1 VEQIVGVLKQ
11 AELGAPVAELIRQ
24 VGVREQMLYRWKK
37 REDQV
42 RQFKQLQKENAR
54 PKRVVAELS
63 LDKTMLQDVLAKK
76 NVTPSWRRSV
86 VSYLHDIIG

>member
-1 VEQIVGVLKQ
+1 VGLQVDQVGRLRQVQQENVRLKR
-11 AELGAPVAELIRQ
+11 LVAELI
-24 VGVREQMLYRWKK
+24 
-37 REDQV
+37 
-42 RQFKQLQKENAR
+42 
-54 PKRVVAELS
+54 